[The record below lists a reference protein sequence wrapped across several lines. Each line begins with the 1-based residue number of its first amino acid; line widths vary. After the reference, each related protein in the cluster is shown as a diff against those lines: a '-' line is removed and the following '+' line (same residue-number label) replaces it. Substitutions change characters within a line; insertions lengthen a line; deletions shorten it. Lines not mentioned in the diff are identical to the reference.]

1 MTTKSTPNLE
11 STGTA
16 APHTSGD
23 CCSNKN
29 RIEPLPEASKASDK
43 DAGEDTAAPKT
54 TDSCCC
60 SSNKKAKVGYPAT

>member
-16 APHTSGD
+16 ASHTNGD

-29 RIEPLPEASKASDK
+29 RIEPLPEASKVSDK
-43 DAGEDTAAPKT
+43 NAGEKTATAKT
-54 TDSCCC
+54 KDSCCC
-60 SSNKKAKVGYPAT
+60 GSNEKAKVGYPAT